1 MPEIPDPPDVPDLV
15 PVEHLVPRPGW
26 GRDRLIATA
35 PELVDKVGFPRAPR
49 RFRSETLPPEVRQ
62 AMADLWDALAAE
74 VVDEVRVNGVAS
86 VRTRSGRRRL
96 WTRLE
101 RVMNRAQQLVI
112 QLGHAYPMP
121 TGLWGHRTTGSVAAG
136 GIAAGEQL
144 LVGSSL
150 LSGPSSPLVV
160 ALVGAVMTEMLEI
173 YFVASARMERY
184 RFAARRPSAA
194 TIAADMGTIY
204 GGQSNGTGTADRR
217 IVEEALR
224 MMLGRVVRRSKWRF
238 GEALALGIGPAA
250 AGVMTGTAVVRAQ
263 RPPLRDPDEFERHAA
278 SQPPTRPP
286 S

>member
-1 MPEIPDPPDVPDLV
+1 MPDSPDPPQVPDLA
-15 PVEHLVPRPGW
+15 PGQQNFPRPGW
-26 GRDRLIATA
+26 GRDRLATTA
-35 PELVDKVGFPRAPR
+35 PELVKTVGSSRAPR
-49 RFRSETLPPEVRQ
+49 RFRSESLPPEVRQ
-62 AMADLWDALAAE
+62 AMADLWDAMAAE
-74 VVDEVRVNGVAS
+74 VVDEVRINGVAS

-101 RVMNRAQQLVI
+101 RIMNRAQQLVI
-112 QLGHAYPMP
+112 QLGHAYPLP
-121 TGLWGHRTTGSVAAG
+121 TGLWGHRSVGSLAAG
-136 GIAAGEQL
+136 GIAAGEQM

-150 LSGPSSPLVV
+150 LTGPTSPLVV
-160 ALVGAVMTEMLEI
+160 AVVGAVMTEMLEI

-194 TIAADMGTIY
+194 TIAADLGMIY

-238 GEALALGIGPAA
+238 GEALALGVGPAA
-250 AGVMTGTAVVRAQ
+250 AGVMTGAAVVRAQ
-263 RPPLRDPDEFERHAA
+263 RPPLRDPDELEHLGSAT
-278 SQPPTRPP
+278 PPTRPP